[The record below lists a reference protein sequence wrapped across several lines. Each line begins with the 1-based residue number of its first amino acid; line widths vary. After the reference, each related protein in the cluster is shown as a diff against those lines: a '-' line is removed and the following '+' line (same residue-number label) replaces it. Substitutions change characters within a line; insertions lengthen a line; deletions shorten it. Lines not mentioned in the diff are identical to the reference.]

1 MTETR
6 DILERAPAAP
16 LPDDATLP
24 ENLRV
29 PVGHGIAL
37 RVLLWRAAGGPAT
50 APAGGLAGSPTASGA
65 PGGPTDGALAP
76 FLLVHGLASNARLWD
91 GVARRIRDAG
101 HVAAAVDL
109 RGHGRSDKPDDG
121 YDFATISADLHVLL
135 QALGLERPVLAGQS
149 WGASVVLDLAVR
161 HPGLVRG
168 IALVDG
174 GFEDLGAAF
183 PTFDACWERLAP
195 PLLAGTP
202 VAHVE
207 RHMRRSHPDWSDE
220 AISSTM
226 ANFDIHADGTVDL
239 WLTRDRHR
247 AILRAIY
254 GQETTALHAAVR
266 VPVLLV
272 PAYGGGHPHA
282 EGEGAAAPDRDA
294 ERQAHVSSAEAAFE
308 RSGVPLRVRW
318 IAGDHDLHAHH
329 PAELAGLLLEAVR
342 DGLFA

>member
-6 DILERAPAAP
+6 DILQRAPAAP
-16 LPDDATLP
+16 RPEDDALP
-24 ENLRV
+24 EDLRV
-29 PVGHGIAL
+29 SAGGGLAL
-37 RVLLWRAAGGPAT
+37 RVLLWRPVRGRAAGPG
-50 APAGGLAGSPTASGA
+50 AGGAAD
-65 PGGPTDGALAP
+65 GPTDGGLAP
-76 FLLVHGLASNARLWD
+76 FLLVHGLASNAHLWD
-91 GVARRIRDAG
+91 GVARRLRDAG

-109 RGHGRSDKPDDG
+109 RGHGSSDKPDGG
-121 YDFATISADLHVLL
+121 YDFATISDDLRALL
-135 QALGLERPVLAGQS
+135 EALGLERPVLAGQS

-161 HPGLVRG
+161 HPDLVRG

-202 VAHVE
+202 AVHVE

-226 ANFDIHADGTVDL
+226 ANFDVHADGTVDL

-247 AILRAIY
+247 AILHAMW
-254 GQETTALHAAVR
+254 GHETTALHAALR
-266 VPVLLV
+266 VPVLLI
-272 PAYGGGHPHA
+272 PAFGGGHPRA
-282 EGEGAAAPDRDA
+282 EGEDAAAPDRDA
-294 ERQAHVSSAEAAFE
+294 ERHAHVSAAEATFE

-318 IAGDHDLHAHH
+318 VPGDHDLHAHH
-329 PAELAGLLLEAVR
+329 PAELSGLLLDAVR